1 MSDSTSADGVSPD
14 HSRYGYQPES
24 HAGRAVIISVAAAVG
39 GFLFGFD
46 SSVINGAVDALATD
60 FSLAPALTG
69 VVVAIA
75 LIGSAIGAWFA
86 GPAADRWGRL
96 RVMFVGAI
104 LFFISSLGSGFA
116 FAAWDLAIWRLV
128 GGIGIGIASVIGPT
142 YISEIAPSR
151 LRGRLAS
158 LQQMAI
164 VLGIFVALLSDA
176 WLAASAGGA
185 GSTFWAGIAAWRWMF
200 LVGVVPS
207 VVYGIM
213 ALSIPESPRFLVGRG
228 RDKKAA
234 QVLEEVLGETGPQVE
249 QRVAA
254 IRESVRRESKPSYQ
268 DVRHRKY
275 LLLPIVWTGILLAAF
290 QQFVGINV
298 IFYYSTSLWSS
309 VGFDQSFSFTA
320 SVITSVV
327 NVLVTIIAIALV
339 DRIGRRLL
347 LLVGSL
353 GMAVCLAVMA
363 MGFGTASMV
372 DGSLQLAPGWGQL
385 TLIGA
390 NAFVVFF
397 GATWGPVMWVLLGE
411 MFPNSIRGYAMA
423 IATAANW
430 IANWLVTLS
439 FPILRD
445 MSLSFT
451 YGLYAFFALLSFF
464 FVWFRI
470 PETKGKELEDM
481 TTDFKVER
489 RGRNQATAGTG

>member
-1 MSDSTSADGVSPD
+1 MSHSTNDDGVTPD
-14 HSRYGYQPES
+14 HSTYGYQPET
-24 HAGRAVIISVAAAVG
+24 HAGRAVIISIAAAVG

-46 SSVINGAVDALATD
+46 SSVINGAVDALAKD
-60 FSLAPALTG
+60 FELAAALTG

-86 GPAADRWGRL
+86 GPLADRWGRL

-104 LFFISSLGSGFA
+104 LFLVSSLGSGFA

-176 WLAASAGGA
+176 WLATSAGGA
-185 GSTFWAGIAAWRWMF
+185 SSPLWAGLDAWRWMF

-207 VVYGIM
+207 VIYGVM
-213 ALSIPESPRFLVGRG
+213 ALSIPESPRFLVSRG
-228 RDKKAA
+228 RDAKAA
-234 QVLEEVLGETGPQVE
+234 SVLQEVLGENRE
-249 QRVAA
+249 QAERRVAA
-254 IRESVRRESKPSYQ
+254 IRDSVHRETKPSYR
-268 DVRHRKY
+268 DVRDKKY
-275 LLLPIVWTGILLAAF
+275 FLLPIVWTGILLAVF

-309 VGFDQSFSFTA
+309 VGFDESFSFTA
-320 SVITSVV
+320 SVITSVI

-339 DRIGRRLL
+339 DRIGRRVL

-363 MGFGTASMV
+363 MGFGTASLV
-372 DGSLQLAPGWGQL
+372 DGALQLAPGWGQL
-385 TLIGA
+385 TLIAA

-439 FPILRD
+439 FPVLRD
-445 MSLSFT
+445 LSLSLT
-451 YGLYAFFALLSFF
+451 YGMYAFFALLSFF
-464 FVWFRI
+464 FVFFRI
-470 PETKGKELEDM
+470 PETKGMELEDM
-481 TTDFKVER
+481 TTDFKVQR
-489 RGRNQATAGTG
+489 RRKAGAEAR

>member
-1 MSDSTSADGVSPD
+1 M
-14 HSRYGYQPES
+14 
-24 HAGRAVIISVAAAVG
+24 ISIAAAVG

-46 SSVINGAVDALATD
+46 SSVINGAVDALAKD
-60 FSLAPALTG
+60 FTLPAALTG
-69 VVVAIA
+69 VIVSIA
-75 LIGSAIGAWFA
+75 LIGSAVGAWFA
-86 GPAADRWGRL
+86 GPLADRWGRL
-96 RVMFVGAI
+96 RVMFVGAV
-104 LFFISSLGSGFA
+104 LFLVSSIGSGLA
-116 FAAWDLAIWRLV
+116 FAAWDLAIWRLI

-176 WLAASAGGA
+176 WLATSAGGA
-185 GSTFWAGIAAWRWMF
+185 SNSLWAGLDAWRWMF

-207 VVYGIM
+207 VVYGVM
-213 ALSIPESPRFLVGRG
+213 ALSIPESPRFLVSRG
-228 RDKKAA
+228 RDAKAA
-234 QVLEEVLGETGPQVE
+234 SVLEEVLGETRE
-249 QRVAA
+249 QAEKRVAA
-254 IRESVRRESKPSYQ
+254 IRESVHRESKPSYR
-268 DVRHRKY
+268 DVRDKKY
-275 LLLPIVWTGILLAAF
+275 FLLPIVWTGILLAVF

-309 VGFDQSFSFTA
+309 VGFDESFSFTA
-320 SVITSVV
+320 SVITSVI

-347 LLVGSL
+347 LLIGSL
-353 GMAVCLAVMA
+353 GMAICLAVMA
-363 MGFGTASMV
+363 MGFASATTV
-372 DGSLQLAPGWGQL
+372 DGALQLAPGWGQV
-385 TLIGA
+385 TLIAA

-445 MSLSFT
+445 MSLSLT
-451 YGLYAFFALLSFF
+451 YGLYAFFALVSFF
-464 FVWFRI
+464 FVFFRI
-470 PETKGKELEDM
+470 PETKGMELEDM

-489 RGRNQATAGTG
+489 RGRNRDAAATR

>member
-1 MSDSTSADGVSPD
+1 MEPD
-14 HSRYGYQPES
+14 HSTYGYHPEQ
-24 HAGRAVIISVAAAVG
+24 HAGRAVIISIAAAVG

-46 SSVINGAVDALATD
+46 SSVINGAVDALAKD
-60 FSLAPALTG
+60 FALPAALTG
-69 VVVAIA
+69 VIVSIA
-75 LIGSAIGAWFA
+75 LIGSAVGAWFA
-86 GPAADRWGRL
+86 GPLADRWGRL

-104 LFFISSLGSGFA
+104 LFLISSLGSGFA
-116 FAAWDLAIWRLV
+116 FAAWDLAIWRLI
-128 GGIGIGIASVIGPT
+128 GGVGIGIASVIGPT

-176 WLAASAGGA
+176 WLATSAGSA
-185 GSTFWAGIAAWRWMF
+185 NSTLWAGISAWRWMF

-207 VVYGIM
+207 VVYGVM
-213 ALSIPESPRFLVGRG
+213 ALTIPESPRFLVSRG
-228 RDKKAA
+228 RDAKAA
-234 QVLEEVLGETGPQVE
+234 SVLEEVLGETREQVE
-249 QRVAA
+249 KRVAA
-254 IRESVRRESKPSYQ
+254 IRESVHREEKPSYR
-268 DVRHRKY
+268 DVRDKKY
-275 LLLPIVWTGILLAAF
+275 FLLPIVWTGILLAAF

-309 VGFDQSFSFTA
+309 VGFNESFSFTA
-320 SVITSVV
+320 SVITSVI

-347 LLVGSL
+347 LLIGSL

-372 DGSLQLAPGWGQL
+372 NGALQLPQGWGQV
-385 TLIGA
+385 TLIAA

-423 IATAANW
+423 IATATNW

-439 FPILRD
+439 FPVLRD

-451 YGLYAFFALLSFF
+451 YGLYAFFALVSFF
-464 FVWFRI
+464 FVFFRV

-489 RGRNQATAGTG
+489 RGRNRTAAATR